1 MKRYTRRTLQKYQ
14 CTLSPQC
21 TAVTD
26 FDYTKK
32 SEGYKSN
39 YASYEI
45 RHNSIRRAFLFFVF
59 KKRFAEPNFWLDPKV
74 GKKSSLSKL
83 DDISYRLVI
92 WVSLLSSVLSS
103 SSLPSLIEGF
113 ITFMCVK
120 CSWWV
125 PVAMST
131 YYIICNHL
139 ATSSIYTQ
147 SSSCNQT
154 IWWLLSQ
161 KSLWHPTFIF
171 VNDMMWLKK
180 WLICLILWSTLVLT
194 WCTKPVPTIN
204 SWDKVAVDY
213 TLSREDGEVIASNIP
228 NALVVTTGSTAL
240 ASVFEGRVTAW

>member
-92 WVSLLSSVLSS
+92 
-103 SSLPSLIEGF
+103 
-113 ITFMCVK
+113 
-120 CSWWV
+120 
-125 PVAMST
+125 
-131 YYIICNHL
+131 
-139 ATSSIYTQ
+139 
-147 SSSCNQT
+147 
-154 IWWLLSQ
+154 
-161 KSLWHPTFIF
+161 
-171 VNDMMWLKK
+171 
-180 WLICLILWSTLVLT
+180 
-194 WCTKPVPTIN
+194 
-204 SWDKVAVDY
+204 
-213 TLSREDGEVIASNIP
+213 
-228 NALVVTTGSTAL
+228 
-240 ASVFEGRVTAW
+240 